1 MPYIDMANIACGF
14 HASDPVT
21 MRRTVSLAV
30 KHRVRIGAHPGY
42 PDLVGFGRRDMALSA
57 DELFSAVLYQLGA
70 LDAIARAE
78 GGEVTY
84 VKPHGALYNKMTHDT
99 DTLKTVMSAVA
110 RFKPDCPLMLMA
122 GVSDQKAR
130 ALAKALQLPLI
141 FEAFCDRAYND
152 DGTLVSRKLPNAVHS
167 DVQRV
172 KTQIREIVHDKKVT
186 TINGIRRS
194 IYADTI
200 CLHGDSEHLLQAI
213 KDIRSSLKQ

>member
-1 MPYIDMANIACGF
+1 MSSVLISRGLAGLIELKHCVTVCISTVIWERVLVAGKWAGTRSLCRTLIWQILPVGF

-57 DELFSAVLYQLGA
+57 DELYSAVLYQLGA

-110 RFKPDCPLMLMA
+110 RFKPKLSVDADGGSIGSKSQSA
-122 GVSDQKAR
+122 GQGFA
-130 ALAKALQLPLI
+130 
-141 FEAFCDRAYND
+141 
-152 DGTLVSRKLPNAVHS
+152 
-167 DVQRV
+167 
-172 KTQIREIVHDKKVT
+172 VT
-186 TINGIRRS
+186 T
-194 IYADTI
+194 YF
-200 CLHGDSEHLLQAI
+200 
-213 KDIRSSLKQ
+213 